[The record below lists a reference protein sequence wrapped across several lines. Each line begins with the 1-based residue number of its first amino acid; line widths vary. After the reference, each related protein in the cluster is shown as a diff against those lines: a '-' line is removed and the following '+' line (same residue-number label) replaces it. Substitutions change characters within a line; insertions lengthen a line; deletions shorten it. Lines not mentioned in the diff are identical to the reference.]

1 MLELLLSRVKAAPLV
16 LFKNAPAPSGAHQGL
31 TGAAESPKPAERQS
45 GAADGSALD
54 LALPCLPLRFAIT
67 PKKKRVTRHVRLVR
81 IPVLSVPASGSPQA
95 APYPPKAGRRNVVQ
109 ADRRWRRRTEAAG
122 CRAQRAFQ
130 GASVHRRRIIA
141 AACPE
146 GRERPL
152 GSDRKV

>member
-1 MLELLLSRVKAAPLV
+1 MLELPFSRVEAALLLLS
-16 LFKNAPAPSGAHQGL
+16 KNAPAPSGAHKRAFS
-31 TGAAESPKPAERQS
+31 AAESPGTAERQS
-45 GAADGSALD
+45 EAVGGPTVA

-109 ADRRWRRRTEAAG
+109 ADRRWRRRKEAAG
-122 CRAQRAFQ
+122 LRAQRAFQ

-141 AACPE
+141 AASPE
-146 GRERPL
+146 GRERPQ